1 MTKSFVAA
9 DTSAPLECFE
19 SGIAVIGRGVM
30 VRLRSTDWDRFVAVE
45 LLNVVDKCVGLFER
59 DSKGDANLLE
69 LEDEEEVVVV
79 VVVVV
84 VEVEVE
90 VEVEGDMYLEETCL
104 PLGLLG

>member
-1 MTKSFVAA
+1 
-9 DTSAPLECFE
+9 
-19 SGIAVIGRGVM
+19 
-30 VRLRSTDWDRFVAVE
+30 VAVE
-45 LLNVVDKCVGLFER
+45 VLNVVDKCVELFER

-69 LEDEEEVVVV
+69 LEDEEEVAVVVV

>member
-1 MTKSFVAA
+1 M
-9 DTSAPLECFE
+9 
-19 SGIAVIGRGVM
+19 G
-30 VRLRSTDWDRFVAVE
+30 RLRSADWDLFVVVE
-45 LLNVVDKCVGLFER
+45 ELNGVDKFVELFER

-69 LEDEEEVVVV
+69 PEDEEEV

-90 VEVEGDMYLEETCL
+90 VEVDGDMYLEETCL